1 MLDRRS
7 AKEQLERLTPKQRE
21 VLDHVLQHQS
31 SKEIAKA
38 LGISPYTVDQR
49 ITAARARLG
58 VATRSEVARA
68 YGRLLEIC
76 EETAYCSSQMD
87 FGAVPTDE
95 PDRTE
100 EREPVFSLAD
110 AGAIQISA
118 PWEKSQFSRSGLE
131 ALDNRFGMVG
141 RLGLIVVMA
150 AFTAIIF
157 LTLVAIAQVLSAM
170 FEG

>member
-1 MLDRRS
+1 MLGQPE
-7 AKEQLERLTPKQRE
+7 AKEKLERLTPKQRE
-21 VLDHVLQHQS
+21 VLDLVLQHQS
-31 SKEIAKA
+31 SKEIAKT

-49 ITAARARLG
+49 IAAARARLG
-58 VATRSEVARA
+58 VATRGEVARV

-76 EETAYCSSQMD
+76 EETAYGSSDMD
-87 FGAVPTDE
+87 FRASTKDE
-95 PDRTE
+95 PVRTE

-118 PWEKSQFSRSGLE
+118 PWEKRKFSRSGLE
-131 ALDNRFGMVG
+131 ALDNRFGVAG

-150 AFTAIIF
+150 AFTAIMF